1 MPTTPVR
8 DWVLPRLDALIAE
21 AVQNGMDRQTVVAVI
36 TDLVE
41 GPDYNEAVTRPEDEP
56 QPTGVSDPAQEPIPT
71 SALPV
76 SRAEWFPY
84 SPSALPD
91 PEY

>member
-8 DWVLPRLDALIAE
+8 DWLLPRLDALIAE
-21 AVQNGMDRQTVVAVI
+21 AVQNGMDRQVVVAVI
-36 TDLVE
+36 TDIVE
-41 GPDYNEAVTRPEDEP
+41 GPDYNEAVTPPEDAP
-56 QPTGVSDPAQEPIPT
+56 QPTGETDPRQEPVPT
-71 SALPV
+71 SVAPV

>member
-1 MPTTPVR
+1 MSTPVR

-21 AVQNGMDRQTVVAVI
+21 AVKGGMDREVVVAVI
-36 TDLVE
+36 TDIVE
-41 GPDYNEAVTRPEDEP
+41 GPGYNDAVVREEDAP
-56 QPTGVSDPAQEPIPT
+56 SPTGLTDPTQEPIPT
-71 SALPV
+71 STMPV

-91 PEY
+91 PE

>member
-1 MPTTPVR
+1 MSTPVH

-21 AVQNGMDRQTVVAVI
+21 GVKNGMDRQVLVAVI
-36 TDLVE
+36 TDIVE
-41 GPDYNEAVTRPEDEP
+41 GPGYNDGVTLEQDAPP
-56 QPTGVSDPAQEPIPT
+56 PTGLTDPTQEPIQT
-71 SALPV
+71 SVLPV

-91 PEY
+91 PE

>member
-21 AVQNGMDRQTVVAVI
+21 AVKGGMDRQVVVAVI
-36 TDLVE
+36 TDIVE
-41 GPDYNEAVTRPEDEP
+41 GPGYNEAVTLPEDEP
-56 QPTGVSDPAQEPIPT
+56 QPTGMIDPALEPVPT

-76 SRAEWFPY
+76 SREEWFPY
-84 SPSALPD
+84 SPSVLPD
-91 PEY
+91 REL

>member
-8 DWVLPRLDALIAE
+8 DWILPRLDALIAE
-21 AVQNGMDRQTVVAVI
+21 AVTNGMDRQVVVAVI
-36 TDLVE
+36 TDIIE
-41 GPDYNEAVTRPEDEP
+41 GPHYNEAVTREEDAP
-56 QPTGVSDPAQEPIPT
+56 QPTGETDPRQEPVPSNVAPI
-71 SALPV
+71 

-91 PEY
+91 PE

>member
-8 DWVLPRLDALIAE
+8 DWILPRLDALIAE
-21 AVQNGMDRQTVVAVI
+21 AVTNGMDRQVVVAVI
-36 TDLVE
+36 TDIVE
-41 GPDYNEAVTRPEDEP
+41 GPSYNEAVTREEDAP
-56 QPTGVSDPAQEPIPT
+56 QPKGEIDTRQEPVPT
-71 SALPV
+71 NVTPI

-91 PEY
+91 PE